1 MHRKEIEMRFY
12 DMTLEEQ
19 NKGRQ
24 MIENIIGSQG
34 DWIKPDMDCSKR
46 IKARASYDKL
56 FDKLAK
62 VYAEH
67 GDKALAMEY
76 TSNGAFKEGT
86 TPNGKKWVLV
96 MNSGWTERSRHCGT
110 LTIEGEGTIF
120 TSGTIAKAFE
130 YILTH

>member
-1 MHRKEIEMRFY
+1 MRFY
-12 DMTLEEQ
+12 DMPVEEQ
-19 NKGRQ
+19 VKGRQ
-24 MIENIIGSQG
+24 MIRNIIGNKE
-34 DWIKPDMDCSKR
+34 DWVKPDMSLSKK
-46 IKARASYDKL
+46 IKARADYDKL

-67 GDKALAMEY
+67 GDKALAMQY

-86 TPNGKKWVLV
+86 TPNGKRWVLE

>member
-1 MHRKEIEMRFY
+1 MRFY
-12 DMTLEEQ
+12 DMAIEEQ
-19 NKGRQ
+19 VKGRQ
-24 MIENIIGSQG
+24 MIRNIIGNKE
-34 DWIKPDMDCSKR
+34 DWVKPDMSLSKK
-46 IKARASYDKL
+46 IKARADYDKL

-86 TPNGKKWVLV
+86 TPNGKKWVLE